1 MAKTLKKKTYRKKT
15 YRKKPHTKKAKKQLK
30 RKTYRKRGGTKRSRE
45 EEETED
51 EEEEEEEERPVK
63 KSRMDLQRQIRE
75 QIREYKAKLTRH
87 DNEDSQFLDNQRGE
101 LSPEETKDIVNLLE
115 DLAETYSLRDEPANQ
130 MEYFDMDT
138 QGNMY
143 GPDWGQRKVIERNKI
158 KDKLR
163 DYGYDLRKIE

>member
-51 EEEEEEEERPVK
+51 EEEEEERPVK

-115 DLAETYSLRDEPANQ
+115 DLLETYSLRHEPANQ
-130 MEYFDMDT
+130 MEYFDMDM
-138 QGNMY
+138 QGNIH
-143 GPDWGQRKVIERNKI
+143 GPDWGQRKVTERNEI

-163 DYGYDLRKIE
+163 GYGYDLRKIE

>member
-51 EEEEEEEERPVK
+51 EEEEEERPVK

>member
-87 DNEDSQFLDNQRGE
+87 NNEDSQFLDNQRGE

-143 GPDWGQRKVIERNKI
+143 GPDWGQRKVIERNEI

-163 DYGYDLRKIE
+163 GYGYDLRKIE